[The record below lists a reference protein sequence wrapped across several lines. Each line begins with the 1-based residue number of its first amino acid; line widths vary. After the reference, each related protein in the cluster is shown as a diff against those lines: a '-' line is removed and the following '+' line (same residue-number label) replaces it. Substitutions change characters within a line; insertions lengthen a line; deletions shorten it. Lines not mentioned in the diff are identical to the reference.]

1 MQGLLA
7 SRRECLGRA
16 MKDRILTS
24 YLKDFT
30 NDFGLLKFDEN
41 ELFEHFVNYSII
53 SKHHPESF
61 EPEDVAVGGPGDL
74 GLDGL
79 AIVVNDHLV
88 ASKDAVDHLKKA
100 LRRLDVDFFFIQ
112 SKISSHFDATEIG
125 AVFSGI
131 RQFFGPSVPTGANA
145 TIRGLHSVKEYI
157 FDHSIDM
164 EQSPSCRIYFATTGV
179 WTNNQ
184 VLQTRAD
191 QGVADL
197 LATQLLS
204 SASFVPVDA
213 VALKKLYRDLKQK
226 IVREFL
232 FEKHTILP
240 QINGVQEA
248 YIGIVPCTE
257 YLKLVC
263 DEDGSLNRRL
273 FFDNVRDFQ
282 GHNPVNS
289 EIEETIKDATQSD
302 RFALLNNGVTV
313 VARNVNKVGARFRLN
328 DYQIVNG
335 CQTTHILYS
344 NRGMLT
350 PSVYLPLKLIVTT
363 DSDVTNQVI
372 QGTNRQTEV
381 KLEAFESLAPFQ
393 KKLEELYLAMGRD
406 RGDPL
411 YYERRSK
418 QYEHLEIRRERIIS
432 LAVQVKCFLA
442 MFMNE
447 PHSTH
452 RYYGELLSA
461 YRNRLFS
468 ESHSPTSYYVSGL
481 ALATLERLFLNG
493 SLPRS
498 WRRDKHQLLMV
509 YRLQYEPDLPALNSR
524 GLEKYCDGLL
534 TKLGD
539 ALVVKADFRR
549 AGELT
554 EAVRRRLSPFREP
567 PERTR
572 AFTEALEKAVGRSV
586 QSSLAK
592 TDQETGTVK
601 RFSDIRGYG
610 FVERDAGGDAFVHY
624 SSISGKGYRSLSD
637 GQRVRFSVVETPRGI
652 KAVDVEPI

>member
-1 MQGLLA
+1 
-7 SRRECLGRA
+7 
-16 MKDRILTS
+16 MKDRILTA

-30 NDFGLLKFDEN
+30 ADFGLAELDEDKS
-41 ELFEHFVNYSII
+41 FEHFVNYSII
-53 SKHHPESF
+53 SKHHLESF
-61 EPEDVAVGGPGDL
+61 EPEDVAVGGSGDL

-79 AIVVNDHLV
+79 AVIVNDHLV
-88 ASKDAVDHLKKA
+88 ASKSDVDYLKKT
-100 LRRLDVDFFFIQ
+100 LRRLDVDFIFIQ
-112 SKISSHFDATEIG
+112 AKRSSHFDAAEIG

-131 RQFFGPSVPTGANA
+131 RQFFGPSVPRNANDK
-145 TIRGLHSVKEYI
+145 IRGLHSVKEYI
-157 FDHSIDM
+157 LDHSIDM
-164 EQSPSCRIYFATTGV
+164 EQSPSCHIYYVTTGA
-179 WTNNQ
+179 WTSEL
-184 VLQTRAD
+184 VLQARAD
-191 QGVADL
+191 QGTADL
-197 LATQLLS
+197 KATGLFS
-204 SASFVPVDA
+204 STLFVPVDA
-213 VALKKLYRDLKQK
+213 VALKKFYRDLKQK

-232 FEKHTILP
+232 FEKHTIVP

-248 YIGIVPCTE
+248 YIGIVPCSE
-257 YLKLVC
+257 YLNLVC

-282 GHNPVNS
+282 GHNSVNS
-289 EIEETIKDATQSD
+289 EIEATINDATRSD

-313 VARNVNKVGARFRLN
+313 VARDVNKVGARFRLN

-344 NRGMLT
+344 NRGKLT
-350 PSVYLPLKLIVTT
+350 PNISLPLKLIVTT
-363 DSDVTNQVI
+363 DPEVTNQVI

-393 KKLEELYLAMGRD
+393 KKLEDLYLAMGRG
-406 RGDPL
+406 RGEPL

-418 QYEHLEIRRERIIS
+418 QYEHLEIRRDRIIS

-442 MFMNE
+442 MFLNE

-461 YRNRLFS
+461 YRSRLFH
-468 ESHSPTSYYVSGL
+468 ESHLPTPYYVSGL

-493 SLPRS
+493 NLPRS
-498 WRRDKHQLLMV
+498 WRRDKYQLLMV
-509 YRLQYEPDLPALNSR
+509 YRLQNEADLPALNSKD
-524 GLEKYCDGLL
+524 LEKYCDSLL

-539 ALVVKADFRR
+539 ALVVEANFRR

-554 EAVRRRLSPFREP
+554 DAVRRRSSPFREP

-572 AFTEALEKAVGRSV
+572 AFTEALAKAIARPGRSTP
-586 QSSLAK
+586 AK
-592 TDQETGTVK
+592 TDEETGTVI

-610 FVERDAGGDAFVHY
+610 FVKRDSGGDAFVHY
-624 SSISGKGYRSLSD
+624 SGIFSKGYRSLSE
-637 GQRVRFSVVETPRGI
+637 GQRVRFSVVETQRGI
-652 KAVDVEPI
+652 QAVDVETI

>member
-1 MQGLLA
+1 
-7 SRRECLGRA
+7 
-16 MKDRILTS
+16 MKDRILTA
-24 YLKDFT
+24 YLKDFSD
-30 NDFGLLKFDEN
+30 DFGLADLDEN
-41 ELFEHFVNYSII
+41 EAFEHFVNYSII

-61 EPEDVAVGGPGDL
+61 KPEDVAVGGPGDV

-88 ASKDAVDHLKKA
+88 ASTSAVDHLKKA
-100 LRRLDVDFFFIQ
+100 LRRLDVDFIFIQ
-112 SKISSHFDATEIG
+112 AKRSSHFDAAQIG

-131 RQFFGPSVPTGANA
+131 RQFFEPSVPQGAND

-164 EQSPSCRIYFATTGV
+164 EQSPSCYIYFATTGS
-179 WTNNQ
+179 WTDER
-184 VLQTRAD
+184 VLLTRAN

-197 LATQLLS
+197 KTTDLFS

-232 FEKHTILP
+232 FEKHTIVP
-240 QINGVQEA
+240 QISGVQEA

-282 GHNPVNS
+282 GNNPVNR
-289 EIEETIKDATQSD
+289 EIEATVNDVTRSD

-313 VARNVNKVGARFRLN
+313 VARGVNKVGERFRLN

-344 NRGMLT
+344 NRGRLT
-350 PSVYLPLKLIVTT
+350 PSTYLPLKLIITT
-363 DSDVTNQVI
+363 DADVTNQVI

-393 KKLEELYLAMGRD
+393 KKLEELYLAMGRNHEE
-406 RGDPL
+406 PL

-418 QYEHLEIRRERIIS
+418 QYDHLEIRRERIIS
-432 LAVQVKCFLA
+432 LAAQVNCFLA
-442 MFMNE
+442 MFLDE

-452 RYYGELLSA
+452 RYYGELLNS
-461 YRNRLFS
+461 YRNRLFR
-468 ESHSPTSYYVSGL
+468 ESHSPTPYYVSGL
-481 ALATLERLFLNG
+481 ALATLEHLFLNG
-493 SLPRS
+493 KLPRS
-498 WRRDKHQLLMV
+498 WRRDKYQLLMV
-509 YRLQYEPDLPALNSR
+509 YRLQNKPDLLTLKSSQ
-524 GLEKYCDGLL
+524 GLEKYCDDLL
-534 TKLGD
+534 IKLSD
-539 ALVVKADFRR
+539 AQEVEADFRR
-549 AGELT
+549 AGAFT
-554 EAVRRRLSPFREP
+554 ETVRERSSPFREP
-567 PERTR
+567 LERTR
-572 AFTEALEKAVGRSV
+572 AFTEALAKAVARPGHST
-586 QSSLAK
+586 LAK
-592 TDQETGTVK
+592 TDEETGTVK
-601 RFSDIRGYG
+601 QFSDIRGYG
-610 FVERDAGGDAFVHY
+610 FVKRDSGGDAFVHY
-624 SSISGKGYRSLSD
+624 SGIFGQGYRSLSE

-652 KAVDVEPI
+652 QAVDVETI